1 MLRSILRRKN
11 LSRIVI
17 LNGLLTDPKSSLQAK
32 ADLRISDGRIAKIV
46 LKSDGGITPEDGEEV
61 IDAEGLIVAPGLVDV
76 HVHFRDPGFT
86 AKEDIETGSAS
97 AIKGGYT
104 SVVMMGNTDPRC
116 DNPETL
122 KYMQDKAEKMPL
134 HIYVTCNATV
144 GMKGRELADIET
156 LHGIGAV
163 GITDDGLPIMDHGIL
178 KQVFLKAASL
188 GIPVS
193 LHEEDPSLIINNG
206 VNRGKASDYFEI
218 AGSPSEA
225 EYSLIRR
232 DLRIASGTGVC
243 VDIQHISTA
252 EGVDAVR
259 QAKANGVNVHAEAT
273 PHHFTLTDEAVITHG
288 TLAKMNPPLRTEKDR
303 LAIIEGLKDGT
314 IDMIATDHAPHTN
327 EEKAL
332 PITKAPSGI
341 IGLETALGLGI
352 TELVEKGHLTMME
365 LLKLMTIGPSEVY
378 NLDAGYIAE
387 GGPADIVL
395 IDPNKEW
402 TVTDDFA
409 SKAHN
414 TPFIGWK
421 LKGSAVMTIVSGNI
435 VYRG

>member
-1 MLRSILRRKN
+1 M
-11 LSRIVI
+11 
-17 LNGLLTDPKSSLQAK
+17 
-32 ADLRISDGRIAKIV
+32 
-46 LKSDGGITPEDGEEV
+46 
-61 IDAEGLIVAPGLVDV
+61 DV

-104 SVVMMGNTDPRC
+104 SVVMMGNTAPRC

-193 LHEEDPSLIINNG
+193 LHEEDPSLITNNG

>member
-1 MLRSILRRKN
+1 M
-11 LSRIVI
+11 
-17 LNGLLTDPKSSLQAK
+17 
-32 ADLRISDGRIAKIV
+32 
-46 LKSDGGITPEDGEEV
+46 
-61 IDAEGLIVAPGLVDV
+61 
-76 HVHFRDPGFT
+76 HFRDPGFT

-97 AIKGGYT
+97 AVRGGYT

-116 DNPETL
+116 DNTDTL
-122 KYMQDKAEKMPL
+122 KYMQDKASKMPL

-144 GMKGRELADIET
+144 GMKGTELADIET
-156 LHGIGAV
+156 LHKAGAIGV
-163 GITDDGLPIMDHGIL
+163 TDDGLPIMNHGVL
-178 KQVFLKAASL
+178 TQVFLKAASL

-193 LHEEDPSLIINNG
+193 LHEEDPSFITNNG
-206 VNRGKASDYFEI
+206 VNRGKASDHFGI
-218 AGSPSEA
+218 GGSPSEA

-232 DLRIASGTGVC
+232 DLEIASGTGVC

-259 QAKANGVNVHAEAT
+259 QAKAKGINVHAEAT

-303 LAIIEGLKDGT
+303 LAVIEGLKDGT

-352 TELVEKGHLTMME
+352 TELVNKGHLTMME

-378 NLDAGYIAE
+378 NLDAGYISE

-395 IDPNKEW
+395 IDPDLEW
-402 TVTDDFA
+402 TVEDDFA

-421 LKGSAVMTIVSGNI
+421 LKGRAVMTIAAGNI

>member
-17 LNGLLTDPKSSLQAK
+17 LNGFLTDPKSSLQAK

-193 LHEEDPSLIINNG
+193 LHEEDPSLITNNG

>member
-1 MLRSILRRKN
+1 M
-11 LSRIVI
+11 
-17 LNGLLTDPKSSLQAK
+17 DPKTETQTK
-32 ADLRISDGRIAKIV
+32 ADLIICDSTVEKIIPLTDGSVSDYKI
-46 LKSDGGITPEDGEEV
+46 EDTDEV
-61 IDAEGLIVAPGLVDV
+61 IDAAGLIAAPGLVDV

-86 AKEDIETGSAS
+86 DKEDIHTGAAS
-97 AIKGGYT
+97 AVAGGYT

-116 DNPETL
+116 DNIETL
-122 KYMQDKAEKMPL
+122 AYMQEKAAAEPL
-134 HIYVTCNATV
+134 HIYVTCNATM
-144 GMKGRELADIET
+144 GMKGEELTDIPA
-156 LHGIGAV
+156 LHKAGAV
-163 GITDDGLPIMDHGIL
+163 GITDDGLPITDHGIL
-178 KQVFLKAASL
+178 TQVFLKAASL
-188 GIPVS
+188 GLPVS
-193 LHEEDPSLIINNG
+193 LHEEDPSLITNNG
-206 VNRGKASDYFEI
+206 VNRGKASDYFGI
-218 AGSPSEA
+218 GGSPSEA
-225 EYSLIRR
+225 EFSLIRR
-232 DLRIASGTGVC
+232 DLEIASGIGVC

-259 QAKANGVNVHAEAT
+259 QARAKGINVHAEAT

-352 TELVEKGHLTMME
+352 TELVNKGHLSMME

-387 GGPADIVL
+387 DGPADIVL
-395 IDPNKEW
+395 IDPNLEW
-402 TVTDDFA
+402 TVEDDFA

-414 TPFIGWK
+414 TPFIGWR
-421 LKGSAVMTIVSGNI
+421 LKGRAVMTIASGKI

>member
-1 MLRSILRRKN
+1 M
-11 LSRIVI
+11 
-17 LNGLLTDPKSSLQAK
+17 DPKSSLQSK
-32 ADLRISDGRIAKIV
+32 ADLRISNGVVEKIV
-46 LKSDGGITPEDGEEV
+46 LKSDGGLQPQDAEEV

-97 AIKGGYT
+97 AIRGGYT

-116 DNPETL
+116 DNTETL
-122 KYMQDKAEKMPL
+122 KYMQDKASKCPL
-134 HIYVTCNATV
+134 HIYVTCNATI
-144 GMKGRELADIET
+144 GMKGKEIADLET
-156 LHGIGAV
+156 LHKAGAV
-163 GITDDGLPIMDHGIL
+163 GITDDGLPITDHGVL
-178 KQVFLKAASL
+178 TQVFLKAAGL
-188 GIPVS
+188 GLPVS
-193 LHEEDPSLIINNG
+193 LHEEDPTLITNNG
-206 VNRGKASDYFEI
+206 VNRGKASDHYGI
-218 AGSPSEA
+218 GGSPSEA

-232 DLRIASGTGVC
+232 DLEIASGTGVC

-259 QAKANGVNVHAEAT
+259 QAKARGINVHAEAT

-288 TLAKMNPPLRTEKDR
+288 TLAKMNPPLRTEADR
-303 LAIIEGLKDGT
+303 QAIIKGLQDGT

-352 TELVEKGHLTMME
+352 TELVDKKYLTMME

-378 NLDAGYIAE
+378 NLEAGYIAE

-395 IDPNKEW
+395 IDPNLEW
-402 TVTDDFA
+402 TVEDDFA

-421 LKGSAVMTIVSGNI
+421 LKGRAVMTIVSGNI

>member
-46 LKSDGGITPEDGEEV
+46 LKSDGGITPEDEEEV

-193 LHEEDPSLIINNG
+193 LHEEDPSLITNNG

-395 IDPNKEW
+395 INPNKEW